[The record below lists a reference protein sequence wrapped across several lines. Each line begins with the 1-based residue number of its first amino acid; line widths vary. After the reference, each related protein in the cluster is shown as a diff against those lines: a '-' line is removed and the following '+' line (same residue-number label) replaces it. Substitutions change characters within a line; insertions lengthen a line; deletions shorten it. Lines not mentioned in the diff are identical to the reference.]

1 MINSA
6 IPISCS
12 SEGDGV
18 REALNPSYAFGADGH
33 VKSNIFT
40 RVDRR
45 NGADQVSDEDLLG
58 FFVAAALSANVLRHL
73 LHVPR
78 EEIRNAVLRTAA
90 IAMFLAVV
98 FVRWKR
104 RP

>member
-1 MINSA
+1 MICA
-6 IPISCS
+6 MDPIKF
-12 SEGDGV
+12 
-18 REALNPSYAFGADGH
+18 RMRY
-33 VKSNIFT
+33 
-40 RVDRR
+40 
-45 NGADQVSDEDLLG
+45 LLG
-58 FFVAAALSANVLRHL
+58 FPVAAVVTAAALRCL

-98 FVRWKR
+98 FFRWKR